1 MDVFLLHHI
10 SHTGNADGVHR
21 QDGEVRID
29 EQAGDEVMLL
39 GCYSTERRAKER
51 TGRARLL
58 PGFADEPECFTISR
72 YEVDR
77 DEWTEGYVVV
87 PN

>member
-1 MDVFLLHHI
+1 MDVFLLYHI

-29 EQAGDEVMLL
+29 EQTGDDVKLL
-39 GCYSTERRAKER
+39 GCYSTEERAKER
-51 TGRARLL
+51 IGRARLL
-58 PGFADEPECFTISR
+58 PGFADEPECFTIGRS
-72 YEVDR
+72 EVDR
-77 DEWTEGYVVV
+77 DEWPEGYVVV